1 MAYSGSVRYPKTLRG
16 GEWAMV
22 RTLVP
27 LLVSFAVVVG
37 GGAGCVTGKVLHLP
51 GDLHRPGIAAV
62 EPPPGSPVVAV
73 LDFSYAGTPPYEIG
87 RDYDHARSIVW
98 NRNPGISLADLLADV
113 LAENGFHP
121 VRVPDDSAV
130 PADAVA
136 KVWGRVEELR
146 VTARK
151 SGTLRL
157 TVDTAASVSATLFA
171 SGGTSPPGWSSGIAS
186 DYVFTEPF
194 SVTPGS
200 VRKALNGAANAVA
213 EEAVRRLRAAGAL
226 PPPRPPFR
234 GPEGGGAR

>member
-1 MAYSGSVRYPKTLRG
+1 MG
-16 GEWAMV
+16 
-22 RTLVP
+22 RTLVRV
-27 LLVSFAVVVG
+27 LVSLAVLMG
-37 GGAGCVTGKVLHLP
+37 GGFGCVSGKVLHIP
-51 GDLHRPGIAAV
+51 GDLHRPGVAAV

-98 NRNPGISLADLLADV
+98 NRDPGISLADLIADV
-113 LAENGFHP
+113 LAESGYSP
-121 VRVPDDSAV
+121 ARVSDDSAV

-136 KVWGRVEELR
+136 KIWGRVEELS

-157 TVDTAASVSATLFA
+157 SVDTAASVSATIFA
-171 SGGTSPPGWSSGIAS
+171 SGGSSLPGWNSSVAS

-200 VRKALNGAANAVA
+200 VRKAVNGAANAVA
-213 EEAVRRLRAAGAL
+213 EEAVRRLTAAGIL
-226 PPPRPPFR
+226 PRTEPPFR